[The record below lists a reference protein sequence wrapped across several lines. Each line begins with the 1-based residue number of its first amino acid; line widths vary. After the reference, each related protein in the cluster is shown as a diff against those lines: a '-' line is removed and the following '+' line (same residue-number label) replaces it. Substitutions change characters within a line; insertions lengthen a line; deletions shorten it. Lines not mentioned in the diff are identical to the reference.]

1 MSTKG
6 YPPPDGPPCTLN
18 IYELSDTDAN
28 SLKFGQNVPSSL
40 LQSCIHM
47 RPSSG
52 SLSARFEVR
61 VGQCGLSSS
70 GNIENNGQPNPAG
83 SYLENTIIVQYDPQV
98 QEVWDQG
105 GRRSM
110 LQFIKN

>member
-1 MSTKG
+1 MVVNNQMDH
-6 YPPPDGPPCTLN
+6 PVF
-18 IYELSDTDAN
+18 
-28 SLKFGQNVPSSL
+28 KFKSNKSNLAKLCPSSSR
-40 LQSCIHM
+40 QKSCIHM
-47 RPSSG
+47 RPNSG
-52 SLSARFEVR
+52 ALSARFEVR

-105 GRRSM
+105 WHSM
-110 LQFIKN
+110 KCCT

>member
-1 MSTKG
+1 
-6 YPPPDGPPCTLN
+6 
-18 IYELSDTDAN
+18 
-28 SLKFGQNVPSSL
+28 
-40 LQSCIHM
+40 M
-47 RPSSG
+47 RPNTG
-52 SLSARFEVR
+52 ALSARFEVR

-105 GRRSM
+105 GGGDSTMQPASHFTVSTLSRET
-110 LQFIKN
+110 LQQLVGTWY